1 MNILKRYNK
10 SRAFFGVLALTF
22 CIALCIW
29 GAILSAAQE
38 DSLCAFCNPA
48 IIRTHT
54 FYEDPYVRGLCTH
67 KPLQPFHCLVVIKRH
82 IKRLEEASDGEILA
96 AYQLIKKINSVVQ
109 RINGPSSY
117 LILEK
122 NGPEVGQSV
131 PHVHIHYI
139 PKRISTNKNIS
150 LFGLLGSFIF
160 SPLQRPIS
168 KEKLSQ
174 SVEMF
179 KKEFECHTLKLLA

>member
-1 MNILKRYNK
+1 MKILDRQNK
-10 SRAFFGVLALTF
+10 SRILFGILGLTF
-22 CIALCIW
+22 CIALYIW
-29 GAILSAAQE
+29 WSIPGTTQE
-38 DSLCAFCNPA
+38 DSICAFCNPA

-82 IKRLEEASDGEILA
+82 IKRFEEASDREILA
-96 AYQLIKKINSVVQ
+96 AYQLIKKINSIVQ
-109 RINGPSSY
+109 EINGPSSY

-122 NGPEVGQSV
+122 NGPEVGQTV

-139 PKRISTNKNIS
+139 PKRMSTNKNVP

-160 SPLQRPIS
+160 SPLQHPMS

-174 SVEMF
+174 CVETF
-179 KKEFECHTLKLLA
+179 KKEFEHDNH